1 MSAPDVRPLRP
12 GLLTRLEHTGLLVTR
27 ALSVA
32 GLIALM
38 VLAVLTLIDGLAR
51 WLLNQPIDG
60 VRDIGGVAI
69 ALAVSCCIPV
79 GLMERGNITI
89 RFVESFISL
98 RVGKVFDAFAALAVA
113 AVVIAMAWQF
123 TLFAG
128 KMARAGE
135 TTWVLKI
142 PTAPFWYGVAAI
154 FWLAVVVQCIVVA
167 LEIGRCLGRFEHSDR
182 APV

>member
-1 MSAPDVRPLRP
+1 MSAPDVRPLHP
-12 GLLTRLEHTGLLVTR
+12 GLLARLEHTGLLVTR

-89 RFVESFISL
+89 RFVESFRL
-98 RVGKVFDAFAALAVA
+98 RMGKVFDAFAALAVA
-113 AVVIAMAWQF
+113 AVVTAMAWQF

-154 FWLAVVVQCIVVA
+154 FWLSVVVQCIVVT